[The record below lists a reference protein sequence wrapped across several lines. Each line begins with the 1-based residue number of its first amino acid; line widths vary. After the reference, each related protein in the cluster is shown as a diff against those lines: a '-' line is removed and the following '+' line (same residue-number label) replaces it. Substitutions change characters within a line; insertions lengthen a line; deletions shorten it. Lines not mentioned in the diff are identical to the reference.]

1 MTKIIIVLSFL
12 TVSAVSPEDDDAAS
26 GESLK
31 EEMREKI
38 ATVKKLIDDVST
50 SDKEKITTIKEILD
64 VSTLAETC
72 EGSGWKKK

>member
-50 SDKEKITTIKEILD
+50 SDKEKITAIKEILDD

-72 EGSGWKKK
+72 EGSG

>member
-1 MTKIIIVLSFL
+1 MTKIIIVLSLL
-12 TVSAVSPEDDDAAS
+12 TVSAVTPEDDDTAS

-50 SDKEKITTIKEILD
+50 SDKEKITAIKEILDD

-72 EGSGWKKK
+72 EGSG